1 MTRVIEFYIPPSYK
15 PKQRLV
21 PIDDRGKV
29 IVFTK
34 VPAKKSA

>member
-1 MTRVIEFYIPPSYK
+1 MARVIEFYLPPSHK
-15 PKQRLV
+15 PKQRWV
-21 PIDDRGKV
+21 PIDARGKV